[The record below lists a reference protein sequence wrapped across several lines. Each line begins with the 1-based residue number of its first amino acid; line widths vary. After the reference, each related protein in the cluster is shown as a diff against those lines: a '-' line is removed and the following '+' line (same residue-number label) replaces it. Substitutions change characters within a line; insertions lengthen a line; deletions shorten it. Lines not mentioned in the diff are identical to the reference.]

1 MVVGMIVGATIALFC
16 FLLGY
21 VSGARFAQA
30 SHENVVSEEYHKP
43 MDTIEPIE
51 PIEPIEQD
59 VFDENISHNT
69 FSWLEKEREQRKA
82 TSNLFR
88 TKKGLLSYKKFVR
101 E

>member
-30 SHENVVSEEYHKP
+30 SHENVVAEEYHKP
-43 MDTIEPIE
+43 TDTIE